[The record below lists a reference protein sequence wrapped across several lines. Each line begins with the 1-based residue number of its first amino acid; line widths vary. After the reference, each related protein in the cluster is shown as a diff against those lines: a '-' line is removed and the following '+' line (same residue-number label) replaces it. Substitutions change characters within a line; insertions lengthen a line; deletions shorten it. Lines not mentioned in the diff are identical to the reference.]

1 MTDKKRRFT
10 SAVVTVILHL
20 AVLILMMFITLKIS
34 ADRELED
41 GVPVLLGNVEDAA
54 GEDLGG
60 IPDDA
65 AEETDA
71 AEEESVD
78 ETSVEDVPEPK
89 ETVKPAQSSSTSQIT
104 QENERS
110 IAAERAKA
118 EAAEKARREAEAKRK
133 AELEAKAKAEAAEK
147 ARREAEAKRKAEAEA
162 KAKANV
168 NSRVSGA
175 FGKNGN
181 NSGNTQG
188 SGNQGSPTGNSN
200 TGNVNGVGGTG
211 NASANVGSRTVKV
224 LAKPNYSD
232 RTSEGTVIVSITV
245 NAQGRVIQA
254 AIKSSTTTSPRLQQ
268 SALSAARNSTFSI
281 GESNENGTI
290 TYVFKQK

>member
-1 MTDKKRRFT
+1 
-10 SAVVTVILHL
+10 
-20 AVLILMMFITLKIS
+20 
-34 ADRELED
+34 
-41 GVPVLLGNVEDAA
+41 
-54 GEDLGG
+54 
-60 IPDDA
+60 
-65 AEETDA
+65 
-71 AEEESVD
+71 
-78 ETSVEDVPEPK
+78 
-89 ETVKPAQSSSTSQIT
+89 
-104 QENERS
+104 
-110 IAAERAKA
+110 
-118 EAAEKARREAEAKRK
+118 RREAEAKRK

-147 ARREAEAKRKAEAEA
+147 ARREAEAAEKARKETEAKRKAELEAKAKAEAAEKARKEAEAKRKAEAEA

>member
-1 MTDKKRRFT
+1 MLTER
-10 SAVVTVILHL
+10 SAQGIHL
-20 AVLILMMFITLKIS
+20 S
-34 ADRELED
+34 C
-41 GVPVLLGNVEDAA
+41 LL
-54 GEDLGG
+54 
-60 IPDDA
+60 
-65 AEETDA
+65 
-71 AEEESVD
+71 
-78 ETSVEDVPEPK
+78 
-89 ETVKPAQSSSTSQIT
+89 KPAQSSSTSQIT

-110 IAAERAKA
+110 IAAERAKVEAAEKARREAEAKRKAELETKAKA
-118 EAAEKARREAEAKRK
+118 EAAEKARKEAETAEKARKEAEAKRK

-224 LAKPNYSD
+224 LAKPYYSD

>member
-133 AELEAKAKAEAAEK
+133 AELEAKAEAAEK
-147 ARREAEAKRKAEAEA
+147 ARKEAEAKRKAEAEA

>member
-104 QENERS
+104 QENELS

-147 ARREAEAKRKAEAEA
+147 ARREAEAKLKAEAEA

-254 AIKSSTTTSPRLQQ
+254 AIKSSTTTSPQLQQ

>member
-211 NASANVGSRTVKV
+211 NASANVGSRTVKY
-224 LAKPNYSD
+224 LSKPNYTD

-268 SALSAARNSTFSI
+268 SGYLKTWSMSKTFPPL
-281 GESNENGTI
+281 
-290 TYVFKQK
+290 F